1 MECPA
6 LPRTLLGYVVHCSGR
21 HQIGLAALA
30 AGVFGLS
37 SVPLELQ
44 RHIVD
49 DAIKSGTT
57 QKIIWLAI
65 AYAAVALIEQALK
78 LALNIYRGWVSETSV
93 RTLRKTLREMD
104 GTESAPTKGNGETG
118 THAAMVVAEVE
129 PIGGFVGTA
138 ISEPLMQLGILVSV
152 IGYMA
157 YLEPWTLLLSL
168 GYLGPQMLF
177 VPPMQRAINRRAA
190 ARIRTVRRVGG
201 DIVEQ
206 GVPEDERIERI
217 FRLNMGIYKIKFS
230 MNLAMNFLH
239 YLAVAIAL
247 GVGGL
252 FVVDHR
258 IEIGTVVAVVSGLG
272 KLNDPW
278 GDLVNW
284 GRELS
289 VDSVKYRLFA
299 DALQRGRKP
308 QFDAA

>member
-1 MECPA
+1 M
-6 LPRTLLGYVVHCSGR
+6 GYVIRSSGR

-37 SVPLELQ
+37 SAPLELQ

-49 DAIKSGTT
+49 DAIKSGTAE
-57 QKIIWLAI
+57 KIIWLAI
-65 AYAAVALIEQALK
+65 AYAAVALIEQTLK
-78 LALNIYRGWVSETSV
+78 LALNIYRSWVSEPSV
-93 RTLRKTLREMD
+93 RALRRTLRELDR
-104 GTESAPTKGNGETG
+104 GESVQGKENDETG

-129 PIGGFVGTA
+129 PIGGFVGIA
-138 ISEPLMQLGILVSV
+138 ISEPLMQVGILVSV

-177 VPPMQRAINRRAA
+177 VPPMQQAINRRAA

-206 GVPEDERIERI
+206 GVPEGERIDRI
-217 FRLNMGIYKIKFS
+217 FELNMGIYKIKFS
-230 MNLAMNFLH
+230 MNLAMNFMH
-239 YLAVAIAL
+239 YFAVAVAL

-252 FVVDHR
+252 FVLDHR
-258 IEIGTVVAVVSGLG
+258 IEIGTVVAVASGLG

-299 DALQRGRKP
+299 EALRRGAKP
-308 QFDAA
+308 PFGAS